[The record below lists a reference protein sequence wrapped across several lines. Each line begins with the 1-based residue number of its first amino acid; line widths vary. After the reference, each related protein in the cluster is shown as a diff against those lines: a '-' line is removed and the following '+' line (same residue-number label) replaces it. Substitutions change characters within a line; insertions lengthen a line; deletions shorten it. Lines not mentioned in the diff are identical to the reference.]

1 MSEEIKTEL
10 NEDDVNETVC
20 LNFYRK
26 AQPTLFKSPTYATPF
41 VGWNLTN
48 FKEDDFKVTS
58 EFDDTRQEDDT
69 DGLEDLER
77 VSVRPVPDCPPLL
90 GQETVHSLKMRKSL
104 R

>member
-20 LNFYRK
+20 FNFYPRT
-26 AQPTLFKSPTYATPF
+26 QPTLNLRSFKTPTYATPF
-41 VGWNLTN
+41 VGWNRTD

-77 VSVRPVPDCPPLL
+77 VSVRPRPRPSAGVCP
-90 GQETVHSLKMRKSL
+90 SLTRD
-104 R
+104 RAHT

>member
-20 LNFYRK
+20 FNFYPR
-26 AQPTLFKSPTYATPF
+26 AQPTLPSTYAPF

-77 VSVRPVPDCPPLL
+77 VSVRPRPRPSAGVCPFRTRDCH
-90 GQETVHSLKMRKSL
+90 T
-104 R
+104 